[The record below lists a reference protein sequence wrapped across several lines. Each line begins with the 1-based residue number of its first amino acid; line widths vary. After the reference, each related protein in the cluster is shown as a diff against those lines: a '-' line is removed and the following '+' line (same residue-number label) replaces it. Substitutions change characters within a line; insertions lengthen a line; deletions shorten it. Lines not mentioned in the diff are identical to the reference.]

1 MHVQAEELVPVYAAL
16 FVAVMGLDMTD
27 VAITIPG
34 VRLADIR
41 RVSRLLQ
48 DGRDVKGNGGVINLG
63 VPRKEG
69 VHDRDADA

>member
-34 VRLADIR
+34 VRLAHIR

-48 DGRDVKGNGGVINLG
+48 EDRALRRANDVRSSDN
-63 VPRKEG
+63 
-69 VHDRDADA
+69 